1 MFEKLTDRARRVV
14 ALSQTEARMLDH
26 DSIGTEHILLGL
38 IHEGEGVA
46 AQVLL
51 GLGLTLE
58 DARLQVKEIVG
69 HRRHATPEPLPFTP
83 SAGEVLRMSNQESEQ
98 RGLDYIGTEHILLA
112 LVRDRESVA
121 AQVLVKRGADLDQ
134 VRRITDELV
143 QQYLAR

>member
-1 MFEKLTDRARRVV
+1 MFEKLTNRARRVV
-14 ALSQTEARMLDH
+14 ALSQAEARMLDH

-58 DARLQVKEIVG
+58 DVRLQVKEIVG
-69 HRRHATPEPLPFTP
+69 HGRPATPEPLPFTP

-121 AQVLVKRGADLDQ
+121 AQVLVKHGADLDQ
-134 VRRITDELV
+134 VRRTTDELV